1 MGLRNIGTAFAAVLL
16 SAALSPAALA
26 QDTCT
31 VQLQI
36 EDAGGGNATVNAQST
51 EIEVPKTGAFSE
63 TGTIASVTWGVNN
76 TLLYVR
82 DRDCAIP
89 DMNVKV
95 AVGGTDYDVNFDG
108 TFGST
113 GAGNMICG
121 GPFEWQTGAEG
132 WAGCFP
138 SAGNPLGGVTDYSG
152 GATVTISRT
161 DAGPAVPEACEVGV
175 HYEEAFGGA
184 VYNATDC
191 ANPYYEHPAGK
202 EVWAGFAD
210 KITPEGLLPYSFPY
224 GAKLT
229 FTCAGD
235 AAQRVRF
242 RFEPEAGVQSP
253 FVESHA
259 SGEGYTCDGTPQTW
273 DVPAGTQTWG
283 NPLMYVKQSAPA
295 VLVKDITITANTE
308 APDTGDDDNDT
319 TPTPSVPV
327 PAMPLGGLLGL
338 IALVGWLGLRR
349 RG

>member
-1 MGLRNIGTAFAAVLL
+1 MAFRTIITTVAAMLL
-16 SAALSPAALA
+16 STALSPAALA
-26 QDTCT
+26 QDSCG
-31 VQLQI
+31 VQIRI
-36 EDAGGGNATVNAQST
+36 EDLPDGAFT
-51 EIEVPKTGAFSE
+51 EYEEAPIINVPKTGAFSL
-63 TGTIASVTWGVNN
+63 TSDIPAVTWAVGN

-89 DMNVKV
+89 DMDVKLTI
-95 AVGGTDYDVNFDG
+95 GGTDYDANFDG
-108 TFGST
+108 AFG
-113 GAGNMICG
+113 GMVCG
-121 GPFEWQTGAEG
+121 GPFEWKTGAED

-161 DAGPAVPEACEVGV
+161 DAGPSLPEECEVGV
-175 HYEEAFGGA
+175 HYEEAFGQA
-184 VYNATDC
+184 VYNAADC
-191 ANPYYEHPAGK
+191 ANPYYEHPATA

-210 KITPEGLLPYSFPY
+210 NITPEGLLPYSFPY

-242 RFEPEAGVQSP
+242 RFEPEPGTQEP
-253 FVESHA
+253 YLESHA

-283 NPLMYVKQSAPA
+283 NPLMYVKQGAPA

-308 APDTGDDDNDT
+308 APDTGDGDNDT